1 MGSLVFL
8 SFFFL
13 EKWFKYDSEFY
24 NGADLYVL
32 PSLAHIEGDTQ
43 PPNNVCLLIFNVPIH
58 HMF

>member
-43 PPNNVCLLIFNVPIH
+43 PPNNVCLHVDI
-58 HMF
+58 